1 MATFPITE
9 EAVYLPPARKRAA
22 YGRRTKQRRVGEI
35 LEEHH
40 FLYLLGLE
48 RKRTERSG
56 KPFMLLLL
64 SAGPLFQSNS
74 GEKVVRNVVS
84 TISSSTRDTDS
95 IGWYEWGSRLAVL
108 FTEIGSTFDNAKLIC
123 EKVAAALEEALEP
136 EHLEGI
142 DIKFRL
148 FPSGSDDK
156 DHDSNDDTDLV
167 FYPDVSHRR
176 DPRKR
181 GARVLKR
188 CIDVICSLVLLVGLW
203 PVLSVIALLVKSTSE
218 GPVLFRQRRIGEFGT
233 AFTFLK
239 FRSMCQ
245 NNDPKIHQEYVARL
259 IQGKA
264 EAKQSADGKAA
275 VYKLTNDPRITPLGR
290 FLRRTSLDELPQ
302 LFNVLIGDM
311 SLVGPR
317 PPVPYE
323 FEQYDIWHRRRMFEV
338 KPGITGLWQVKGRSR
353 TTFDEMV
360 RLDLK
365 YAKTW
370 SIRMDLKILLQT
382 PLAVISGEGAH

>member
-9 EAVYLPPARKRAA
+9 EAVYLPPARKVSAH
-22 YGRRTKQRRVGEI
+22 GRRTKQRRVGEI

-40 FLYLLGLE
+40 FLYMLGLE
-48 RKRTERSG
+48 RKRTERSS

-64 SAGPLFQSNS
+64 SARPLFQSSS
-74 GEKVVRNVVS
+74 GEKVIRQIAS
-84 TISSSTRDTDS
+84 AISSSTRDTDS
-95 IGWYEWGSRLAVL
+95 VGWYEWGSTLAVL
-108 FTEIGSTFDNAKLIC
+108 FTEIGSTFENSKVIC
-123 EKVAAALEEALEP
+123 EKIATALEEALEP
-136 EHLEGI
+136 EHLEA
-142 DIKFRL
+142 IKINFRV
-148 FPSGSDDK
+148 FPSRSGRKDD
-156 DHDSNDDTDLV
+156 DDDTDLV

-181 GARVLKR
+181 GARFVKR
-188 CIDVICSLVLLVGLW
+188 GIDILGSLILLTALW
-203 PVLSVIALLVKSTSE
+203 PVLLVIALLVKTTSE
-218 GPVLFRQRRIGEFGT
+218 GPVLFRQRRIGEFG
-233 AFTFLK
+233 AVFTFLK
-239 FRSMCQ
+239 FRSMFQ

-264 EAKQSADGKAA
+264 EAKQSADGKAV
-275 VYKLTNDPRITPLGR
+275 VYKLTNDPRVTQLGR

-302 LFNVLIGDM
+302 LVNVLIGDM

-317 PPVPYE
+317 PPLPYE

-338 KPGITGLWQVKGRSR
+338 KPGITGLWQVMGRSR

-382 PLAVISGEGAH
+382 PMAVISGEGAH

>member
-9 EAVYLPPARKRAA
+9 EAVYLPPARKAA
-22 YGRRTKQRRVGEI
+22 AASRRRRVGEL

-40 FLYLLGLE
+40 FLYMLGLE
-48 RKRTERSG
+48 RKRTERSS

-64 SAGPLFQSNS
+64 SSRTLFQSNS
-74 GEKVVRNVVS
+74 GEKVVRQIVS

-95 IGWYEWGSRLAVL
+95 VGWYEWGSTLAVL
-108 FTEIGSTFDNAKLIC
+108 FTEIGSSFENSKLIC
-123 EKVAAALEEALEP
+123 EKVATALEEALEP
-136 EHLEGI
+136 EHLEA
-142 DIKFRL
+142 IKINFRV
-148 FPSGSDDK
+148 FPSGSDRK
-156 DHDSNDDTDLV
+156 DDDDDDTDLL

-181 GARVLKR
+181 GARFVKR
-188 CIDVICSLVLLVGLW
+188 GIDILGSLVLLIALW
-203 PVLSVIALLVKSTSE
+203 PVLLVIALLVKTTSE
-218 GPVLFRQRRIGEFGT
+218 GPVLFRQRRIGEFGA

-239 FRSMCQ
+239 FRSMSQ

-264 EAKQSADGKAA
+264 EAKQSTDGKAV
-275 VYKLTNDPRITPLGR
+275 VYKLTNDPRVTPLGR

-302 LFNVLIGDM
+302 LVNVLIGDM

-317 PPVPYE
+317 PPLPYE

-338 KPGITGLWQVKGRSR
+338 KPGITGLWQVMGRSR

-382 PLAVISGEGAH
+382 PMAVISGEGAH

>member
-9 EAVYLPPARKRAA
+9 EAVYLPPARKAA
-22 YGRRTKQRRVGEI
+22 AASRRRRVGEL

-40 FLYLLGLE
+40 FLYMLGLE
-48 RKRTERSG
+48 RKRTERSS

-64 SAGPLFQSNS
+64 SSRTLFQSNS
-74 GEKVVRNVVS
+74 GEKVVRQIVS

-95 IGWYEWGSRLAVL
+95 VGWYEWGSTLAVL
-108 FTEIGSTFDNAKLIC
+108 FTEIGSSFENSKLIC
-123 EKVAAALEEALEP
+123 EKVATALEEALDP
-136 EHLEGI
+136 EHLEA
-142 DIKFRL
+142 IKINFRV
-148 FPSGSDDK
+148 FPSGSDRK
-156 DHDSNDDTDLV
+156 DDDDDDTDLL

-181 GARVLKR
+181 GARFVKR
-188 CIDVICSLVLLVGLW
+188 GIDILGSLVLLIALW
-203 PVLSVIALLVKSTSE
+203 PVLLVIALLVKTTSE
-218 GPVLFRQRRIGEFGT
+218 GPVLFRQRRIGEFGA

-239 FRSMCQ
+239 FRSMSQ

-259 IQGKA
+259 IQGKV
-264 EAKQSADGKAA
+264 EAKQSTDGKAV
-275 VYKLTNDPRITPLGR
+275 VYKLTNDPRVTPLGR

-302 LFNVLIGDM
+302 LVNVLIGDM

-317 PPVPYE
+317 PPLPYE

-338 KPGITGLWQVKGRSR
+338 KPGITGLWQVMGRSR

-382 PLAVISGEGAH
+382 PMAVISGEGAH

>member
-1 MATFPITE
+1 
-9 EAVYLPPARKRAA
+9 
-22 YGRRTKQRRVGEI
+22 
-35 LEEHH
+35 
-40 FLYLLGLE
+40 
-48 RKRTERSG
+48 
-56 KPFMLLLL
+56 
-64 SAGPLFQSNS
+64 
-74 GEKVVRNVVS
+74 VVRQIVS

-95 IGWYEWGSRLAVL
+95 VGWYEWGSTLAVL
-108 FTEIGSTFDNAKLIC
+108 FTEIGSSFENSKLIC
-123 EKVAAALEEALEP
+123 EKVATALEEALDP
-136 EHLEGI
+136 EHLEA
-142 DIKFRL
+142 IKINFRV
-148 FPSGSDDK
+148 FPSGSDRK
-156 DHDSNDDTDLV
+156 DDDDDDTDLL

-181 GARVLKR
+181 GARFVKR
-188 CIDVICSLVLLVGLW
+188 GIDILGSLVLLIALW
-203 PVLSVIALLVKSTSE
+203 PALLVIALLVKTTSE
-218 GPVLFRQRRIGEFGT
+218 GPVLFRQRRIGEFGA

-239 FRSMCQ
+239 FRSMSQ

-264 EAKQSADGKAA
+264 EAKQSTDGKAV
-275 VYKLTNDPRITPLGR
+275 VYKLTNDPRVTPLGR

-302 LFNVLIGDM
+302 LVNVLIGDM

-317 PPVPYE
+317 PPLPYE

-338 KPGITGLWQVKGRSR
+338 KPGITGLWQVMGRSR

-382 PLAVISGEGAH
+382 PMAVISGEGAH

>member
-1 MATFPITE
+1 
-9 EAVYLPPARKRAA
+9 
-22 YGRRTKQRRVGEI
+22 
-35 LEEHH
+35 
-40 FLYLLGLE
+40 
-48 RKRTERSG
+48 
-56 KPFMLLLL
+56 
-64 SAGPLFQSNS
+64 
-74 GEKVVRNVVS
+74 VVRQIVS

-95 IGWYEWGSRLAVL
+95 VGWYEWGSTLAVL
-108 FTEIGSTFDNAKLIC
+108 FTEIGSSFENSKLIC
-123 EKVAAALEEALEP
+123 EKVATALEEALDP
-136 EHLEGI
+136 EHLEA
-142 DIKFRL
+142 IKINFRV
-148 FPSGSDDK
+148 FPSGSDRK
-156 DHDSNDDTDLV
+156 DDDDDDADLL

-181 GARVLKR
+181 GARFVKR
-188 CIDVICSLVLLVGLW
+188 GIDILGSLVLLIALW
-203 PVLSVIALLVKSTSE
+203 PVLLVIALLVKTTSE
-218 GPVLFRQRRIGEFGT
+218 GPVLFRQRRIGEFAA

-239 FRSMCQ
+239 FRSMSQ

-264 EAKQSADGKAA
+264 EAKQSTDGKAV
-275 VYKLTNDPRITPLGR
+275 VYKLTNDPRVTQLGR

-302 LFNVLIGDM
+302 LVNVLIGDM

-317 PPVPYE
+317 PPLPYE

-338 KPGITGLWQVKGRSR
+338 KPGITGLWQVMGRSR

-382 PLAVISGEGAH
+382 PMAVISGEGAH